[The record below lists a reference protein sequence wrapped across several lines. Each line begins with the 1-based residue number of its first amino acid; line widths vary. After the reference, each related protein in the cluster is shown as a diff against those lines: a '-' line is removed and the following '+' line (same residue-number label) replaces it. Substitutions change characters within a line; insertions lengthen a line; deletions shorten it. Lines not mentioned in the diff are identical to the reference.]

1 MPKPK
6 ADENDALEESQ
17 DNGDIGDADDQA
29 DDGNQ
34 QNVDL
39 RPVGKKIPES
49 GDTLRKRSDYFRK
62 RH

>member
-6 ADENDALEESQ
+6 ADENDELEEST
-17 DNGDIGDADDQA
+17 DGDIGDADDQA

-34 QNVDL
+34 QNVDIT
-39 RPVGKKIPES
+39 PVGKKIPES